1 MSGHN
6 RDEIAAILE
15 RMTALGLWEW
25 RLHSFDGL
33 DLRLIGGQG
42 MVYSHHAEARFGEL
56 SFINCPVRMMH
67 PRFRLATD
75 HEAYTSG
82 ATTSMDAG
90 STAVAIECEAINSL
104 SPSVFVIAAARVEL
118 KEETVVYS
126 ELRR

>member
-1 MSGHN
+1 M
-6 RDEIAAILE
+6 
-15 RMTALGLWEW
+15 WEW
-25 RLHSFDGL
+25 RLHSYNGL

-42 MVYSHHAEARFGEL
+42 MVYSHHAEALFREI

-67 PRFRLATD
+67 PRFGLATE
-75 HEAYTSG
+75 HEGYTSG
-82 ATTSMDAG
+82 ATASMDAG

-104 SPSVFVIAAARVEL
+104 SPSVFVIADASVEL